1 MRIRLALAAALAAL
15 SLAACD
21 SGTDADVVVGTWA
34 VSDVSFG
41 SVAVVSE
48 TQTALDLL
56 QPGTGTL
63 TATGALS
70 RSFRYVEQRRS
81 ARGAARPT
89 AVLSDVATGL
99 DGGRALLLVLP
110 DFVQLS
116 VVDGAGVP
124 LGTYVSNSAVSATIT
139 PEGVAI
145 GEARLVDGGTGA
157 VVVVSGALTYA
168 RRTYTAGEEVPFERY
183 PSDSRPS
190 RDLRATFGADG
201 AFEGTSLGFEEPTTG
216 TWALTPPGRLAVRID
231 DDVQSSYSYEYSFP
245 TGGDALVL
253 AEQIATFQSREAYED
268 LGAFRPGTLVE
279 VRAYRTQT
287 YGRAAE

>member
-1 MRIRLALAAALAAL
+1 MRLRLALSAALAVL
-15 SLAACD
+15 SLGACD
-21 SGTDADVVVGTWA
+21 SGTDTDDVVGTWA

-48 TQTALDLL
+48 TQMAIDLL
-56 QPGTGTL
+56 RPGTGTL

-70 RSFRYVEQRRS
+70 RSFRYVEQRQS
-81 ARGAARPT
+81 GQGAAGIPI
-89 AVLSDVATGL
+89 AVLSDVAMGL

-110 DFVQLS
+110 NSVQLS
-116 VVDGAGVP
+116 VVDGAGVS
-124 LGTYVSNSAVSATIT
+124 LGTYDSDGADSATIT

-145 GEARLVDGGTGA
+145 EEARLVDARTGA

-183 PSDSRPS
+183 RSDSRGS

-201 AFEGTSLGFEEPTTG
+201 AFAGTSLAFGEPTVG
-216 TWALTPPGRLAVRID
+216 TWELNPDGRLFVGID
-231 DDVQSSYSYEYSFP
+231 GETGPYFYSYSFLLD
-245 TGGDALVL
+245 GDALVL